1 MSEKQKEF
9 IEGIK
14 DLNKYSFDIIDKTL
28 IEDTNIEAVLPC
40 NKCDGDCCGIV
51 PFKHEHIIHIFNKY
65 TDSKKC
71 SKDVFS
77 TFKKRFPYSSET
89 SLKKNLEFKAFMGEL
104 DSIVVEFKDK
114 NKFKKMGFG
123 KVDCIFKKDPK
134 SGGCLIYEDR
144 PLICRAYGKKK
155 SLQCPYS
162 GLNEQP
168 KDEAIKK
175 SKIMTNN
182 GRMLDSIDEMTIK
195 NRI

>member
-9 IEGIK
+9 LEGIK

-51 PFKHEHIIHIFNKY
+51 PFKREHIIHIFNKY

-77 TFKKRFPYSSET
+77 AFKNKFPYSSET

-114 NKFKKMGFG
+114 NKFKKM
-123 KVDCIFKKDPK
+123 
-134 SGGCLIYEDR
+134 
-144 PLICRAYGKKK
+144 
-155 SLQCPYS
+155 
-162 GLNEQP
+162 
-168 KDEAIKK
+168 
-175 SKIMTNN
+175 
-182 GRMLDSIDEMTIK
+182 
-195 NRI
+195 